1 MIRDW
6 WVRNRGDLI
15 FGLVGGLV
23 GGVIFVAVLAWANGS
38 GR

>member
-6 WVRNRGDLI
+6 WSRNRRDLI

-23 GGVIFVAVLAWANGS
+23 GGGLFVLVLALIDGS